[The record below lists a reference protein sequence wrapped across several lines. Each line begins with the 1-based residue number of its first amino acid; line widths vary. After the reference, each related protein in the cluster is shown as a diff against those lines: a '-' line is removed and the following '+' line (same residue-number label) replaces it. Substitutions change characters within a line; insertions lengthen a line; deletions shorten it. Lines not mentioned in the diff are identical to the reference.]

1 MKLSPPMRQRGR
13 PMSPFAPVR
22 QLLLFVL
29 VFLSLFPI
37 YFILV
42 NAVKNRLQ
50 YAQDPWFFPAEPQ
63 WSNYARAWSKL
74 GEPIINS
81 SIIVIISV
89 AGILLCSALAAF
101 AFAHIA
107 FPGKNALFML
117 VFVLLLIPG
126 FLTLIP
132 LYLQIKKLN
141 LGQTYWAVI
150 LPYIAGGQAF
160 SIFVLRT
167 FFGGLSKELI
177 EAAKIDGAGDMRV
190 FRSVALPLSM
200 PVLTSV
206 GIINLVP
213 IWNDYLLP
221 QLVLDKAHRTVTMA
235 LVAFQ
240 GSAQSHTAPD
250 FGALMASYALSSIP
264 LLILFSFLM
273 RYYIEG
279 LTAGSVKM

>member
-1 MKLSPPMRQRGR
+1 MKLSIA
-13 PMSPFAPVR
+13 APIR
-22 QLLLFVL
+22 HITLAVL

-37 YFILV
+37 YYILV
-42 NAVKNRLQ
+42 NAFKNKLQ

-63 WSNYARAWSKL
+63 WQNWGKAWEKL
-74 GEPIINS
+74 GDPIINS
-81 SIIVIISV
+81 SFIAIVSV
-89 AGILLCSALAAF
+89 LGILILSALAAF

-117 VFVLLLIPG
+117 IFVLLLIPG

-141 LGQTYWAVI
+141 LSQTYWAVI

-167 FFGGLSKELI
+167 FFTGLSKELI
-177 EAAKIDGAGDMRV
+177 EAAKIDGASDMRV
-190 FRSVALPLSM
+190 FRSIALPLSM

-221 QLVLDKAHRTVTMA
+221 QLVLDKAHRTVTIA
-235 LVAFQ
+235 LVSFQ

-250 FGALMASYALSSIP
+250 FGALMASYALASVP

>member
-1 MKLSPPMRQRGR
+1 MKLNLAA
-13 PMSPFAPVR
+13 PFRHLSLA
-22 QLLLFVL
+22 VL

-37 YFILV
+37 YYILV
-42 NAVKNRLQ
+42 NAFKSKLQ
-50 YAQDPWFFPAEPQ
+50 YAQDPWFFPADPQ
-63 WSNYARAWSKL
+63 WQNWGKAWAKL
-74 GEPIINS
+74 GDPIINS
-81 SIIVIISV
+81 SFIAVVSVI
-89 AGILLCSALAAF
+89 GILIFSAMAAF

-107 FPGKNALFML
+107 FPGKNMLFML
-117 VFVLLLIPG
+117 IFVLLLIPG

-132 LYLQIKKLN
+132 LYLQIKKLG
-141 LGQTYWAVI
+141 LGNSYWAVI

-167 FFGGLSKELI
+167 FFTGLSKELI
-177 EAAKIDGAGDMRV
+177 EAAKIDGASDMRV

-221 QLVLDKAHRTVTMA
+221 QLVLNKAHRTVTMA

-250 FGALMASYALSSIP
+250 FGSLMAAYALASVP

>member
-1 MKLSPPMRQRGR
+1 MKVNLA
-13 PMSPFAPVR
+13 APIRHVT
-22 QLLLFVL
+22 LAVL
-29 VFLSLFPI
+29 AFLSLFPI
-37 YFILV
+37 YYILV
-42 NAVKNRLQ
+42 NALKNRLQ
-50 YAQDPWFFPAEPQ
+50 YAQDPWFLPPDPQ
-63 WSNYARAWSKL
+63 WQNWGKAWEKL
-74 GEPIINS
+74 SEPLINS
-81 SIIVIISV
+81 TFIAVVSV
-89 AGILLCSALAAF
+89 MGILLLSAMAAF

-107 FPGKNALFML
+107 FPGKHVLFML
-117 VFVLLLIPG
+117 IFVLLLIPG

-167 FFGGLSKELI
+167 FFTGISKELI
-177 EAAKIDGAGDMRV
+177 EAAKIDGASDMRV
-190 FRSVALPLSM
+190 FRSIALPLSM

-221 QLVLDKAHRTVTMA
+221 QLVLDKAHRTVTVA

-240 GSAQSHTAPD
+240 GNAQSHTAAD
-250 FGALMASYALSSIP
+250 FGSLMAAYGLASVP